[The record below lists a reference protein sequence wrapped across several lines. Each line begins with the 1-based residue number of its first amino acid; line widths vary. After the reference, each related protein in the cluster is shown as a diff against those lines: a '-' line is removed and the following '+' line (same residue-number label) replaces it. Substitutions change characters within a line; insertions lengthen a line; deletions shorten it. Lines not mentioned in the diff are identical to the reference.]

1 MGALL
6 NPNATDMDGSVNE
19 LEIAARSLRV
29 ELRVLKGGT
38 ERQIDEAFAGL
49 MQQRLDALYVAN
61 DPFLS
66 GQSDRI
72 ISHAARLG
80 LPTINGGRGFAAAG
94 GLISYGP
101 SIPDAYHQAG
111 VYVARIL
118 KCEKPSDLP
127 VVQSVKLDLVIN
139 LKTAKALGVAIPPGV
154 FAIADE
160 IIE

>member
-1 MGALL
+1 MLGLLHELMPAARVMGALL

-80 LPTINGGRGFAAAG
+80 LPTRRRGGLANSGAGAAG
-94 GLISYGP
+94 RP
-101 SIPDAYHQAG
+101 RAPNWH
-111 VYVARIL
+111 
-118 KCEKPSDLP
+118 
-127 VVQSVKLDLVIN
+127 
-139 LKTAKALGVAIPPGV
+139 
-154 FAIADE
+154 F
-160 IIE
+160 